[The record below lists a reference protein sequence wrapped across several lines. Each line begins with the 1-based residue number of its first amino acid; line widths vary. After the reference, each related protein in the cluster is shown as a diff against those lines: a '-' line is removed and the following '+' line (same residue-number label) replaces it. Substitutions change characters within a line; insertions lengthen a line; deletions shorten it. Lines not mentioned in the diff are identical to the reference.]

1 MKQEPIILH
10 IDLENESLPNWLS
23 KNRYVIYSELL
34 RYSEKMLS
42 ENLDIVQ
49 AIMVSNYYDN
59 IVFLLKRENIKLT
72 LDKAMDYFMSI
83 EEYEKCAKI
92 RDLYILIENLKN
104 ETKNPTN
111 MTKSHGQTQPANII

>member
-42 ENLDIVQ
+42 ENLDTVQ

-104 ETKNPTN
+104 ETKNIKVS
-111 MTKSHGQTQPANII
+111 KSNQRKSKINR